1 MDYQNITNPVGRL
14 SNPEISL
21 PEELTEQQRSLI
33 LRYFREGYLFST
45 KERFAA
51 LRGFDLLRKATITIA
66 GVRITFSSIY
76 DAVVENRYADEFIEF
91 LLTAEDVAIVSAKR
105 RLEIGREILTILKN
119 NGYYVPAV
127 PDSRF
132 LAAFC
137 LYWWY
142 AFSKGYA
149 FEVEMIRDLQAAGIS
164 FTAHDLRDKKQRFSR
179 TDIRIQNWEG
189 DIKSS
194 MYFLHVERTWGLEND
209 FYITQIFDAQ
219 GFRRRVVILQQAV
232 WEEING
238 ETKACRLSNL
248 AETLPTPGHFE
259 HLGKQLVI
267 VDYGLWK
274 QQVKEYQKCQKGGE

>member
-1 MDYQNITNPVGRL
+1 MNYQHITNPVNRL

-21 PEELTEQQRSLI
+21 PGELTEQQRSLI
-33 LRYFREGYLFST
+33 LRYFSEGYLFST

-51 LRGFDLLRKATITIA
+51 LRGFDLLRKATVTIA
-66 GVRITFSSIY
+66 RVRRTFSSVYNI
-76 DAVVENRYADEFIEF
+76 VVENKYADEFIEF
-91 LLTAEDVAIVSAKR
+91 LLTAEDVAMVSARR
-105 RLEIGREILTILKN
+105 RLEIGREILAILKN
-119 NGYYVPAV
+119 NGYYVPTV
-127 PDSRF
+127 SDSRF

-149 FEVEMIRDLQAAGIS
+149 FEVEMFRDLQAAGIS

-179 TDIRIQNWEG
+179 ADIRIQNREG

-194 MYFLHVERTWGLEND
+194 TYFLHVERTRGLESNL
-209 FYITQIFDAQ
+209 YITQIFDAQ
-219 GFRRRVVILQQAV
+219 GFRRRVVILQQAA

-238 ETKACRLSNL
+238 ETKTCRLPNL
-248 AETLPTPGHFE
+248 AETLPAPGHFE
-259 HLGKQLVI
+259 HLGKRLVI

-274 QQVKEYQKCQKGGE
+274 QKVKEYQKRQKGGK